1 MTTPVDVS
9 DKLPLSVVMLGSQ
22 DGGKSTATGHLVYK
36 SGLLHPDL
44 ISKFDAHTAGGALDY
59 AWLMDTIRDQLGGIA
74 PNSDETVPPE
84 AARFVTARYVVQVM
98 DVPGHRDF
106 MRNVLTGASRADA
119 AILVLSARPGELET
133 ALGLVE
139 TEAGHGAE
147 ARQHATLA
155 FTMGVTRLV
164 VAVNKMDMVDW
175 AEARFKEVVE
185 AASAVLRTIG
195 FAVEKIAFVPIAGVS
210 GDNLF
215 APSANMP
222 WYQGWS
228 RQSKDGTVKTGMTLI
243 EAMDAVDPPRRL
255 ADKPLRIVVQ
265 DVYKVSRLGTVP
277 VGRIESGML
286 RVGMRVRFAPGGVEG
301 TVQTIERDSSS
312 SPPGHAV
319 TDPNVACP
327 GENVGFSVSDVS
339 VRDIRRGYVASSAAA
354 DQDPAYEAASLTVSM
369 VMMADHQLVL
379 TPGCTPVVDV
389 HTAHVPVK
397 VVELVTKIDR
407 SNGQIL
413 ERAPKALR
421 PGEAGVV
428 KLVPQKPLCVEAF
441 AEYAALG
448 RFALRDQRH
457 TVAVGVIKRVE
468 KSLPDGTTVLCPR
481 GAPPV

>member
-1 MTTPVDVS
+1 MTTPADIS

-84 AARFVTARYVVQVM
+84 AARFVTPRYIVQVM

-175 AEARFKEVVE
+175 SEARFKEVVE

-210 GDNLF
+210 GDNLLT
-215 APSANMP
+215 PSANMP

-312 SPPGHAV
+312 SPPGHTV
-319 TDPNVACP
+319 TDPNVAGP

-468 KSLPDGTTVLCPR
+468 KVC
-481 GAPPV
+481 